1 VTVDNVP
8 HFEPSE
14 MYLVDSLYLVAELI
28 SVECITSRVN
38 MSEDPIAFAPTYIE
52 GLAVARVD
60 ESVYIRSE
68 LLSDTS

>member
-1 VTVDNVP
+1 
-8 HFEPSE
+8 